1 MEESNHGISMKEEEY
16 QRQSREE
23 LAHEKM
29 KTIRMKSKIVE
40 LDDQVLK
47 YKSLYNE
54 MKQKNHNNQ
63 HHSPTPL
70 LTSPSTKSFQKD
82 AAAWEELKLEK
93 ERLERKVI
101 TLEHQLHVA
110 QETLKREQKEQ
121 LVWSTEIELMK
132 RDLYKASVK
141 YENYHIAV
149 EETAVE
155 QRKILFD

>member
-54 MKQKNHNNQ
+54 INWISMVNG
-63 HHSPTPL
+63 
-70 LTSPSTKSFQKD
+70 
-82 AAAWEELKLEK
+82 
-93 ERLERKVI
+93 
-101 TLEHQLHVA
+101 A
-110 QETLKREQKEQ
+110 QYLGAPF
-121 LVWSTEIELMK
+121 I
-132 RDLYKASVK
+132 
-141 YENYHIAV
+141 
-149 EETAVE
+149 
-155 QRKILFD
+155 

>member
-93 ERLERKVI
+93 ERLER
-101 TLEHQLHVA
+101 T
-110 QETLKREQKEQ
+110 
-121 LVWSTEIELMK
+121 
-132 RDLYKASVK
+132 
-141 YENYHIAV
+141 
-149 EETAVE
+149 
-155 QRKILFD
+155 